1 MDAPVDLRSDTVSR
15 PSAAMRHAMATADV
29 GDDWYGDDPTV
40 NRLQDLAAELTG
52 KPAAAYLPT
61 GTMCNQIAL
70 SIFARTGHSVICE
83 RTAHVGE
90 TEAASSAALS
100 GISYHS
106 VAAAQDGL
114 LTADQIANALEPDLY
129 NVEVVDLVALEN
141 THQVGGGAVLPV
153 EEVRAIGKI
162 CTEHDVPLYLDG
174 ARIFNACA
182 VTGATVADYAAE
194 THAMM
199 FCLSKGLGAP
209 IGSMLV
215 GDNDFIAEVRR
226 RKILF
231 GGAWRQAGIM
241 AAAGIIALQEGPGRL
256 AEDHTNARSLAEGV
270 AEILPGS
277 IDPAKVPTNIL
288 FVDVAKYGH
297 RMRTWVERLAA
308 NGLLVTTVGGKLR
321 MLTHVNIGRQQISDA
336 LAAWRTVASEL
347 AADSE

>member
-1 MDAPVDLRSDTVSR
+1 
-15 PSAAMRHAMATADV
+15 MRHAMATAEV

-100 GISYHS
+100 GISFHS
-106 VAAAQDGL
+106 VTATQDGL

-153 EEVRAIGKI
+153 QEVRAIAKI
-162 CTEHDVPLYLDG
+162 CTDNDVPLYLDG

-182 VTGATVADYAAE
+182 ATGATVADYAAE

-215 GDNDFIAEVRR
+215 GDTDFITEVRR

-241 AAAGIIALQEGPGRL
+241 AAAGIIALREGPGRL
-256 AEDHTNARSLAEGV
+256 TEDHTNARTLAEGV

-288 FVDVAKYGH
+288 FVDVAQYGH
-297 RMRTWVERLAA
+297 RMKVWVERLAA
-308 NGLLVTTVGGKLR
+308 NGVLVTTVGGKLR
-321 MLTHVNIGRQQISDA
+321 MLTHVNIGRRQIADA

-347 AADSE
+347 AVVTT

>member
-1 MDAPVDLRSDTVSR
+1 MMDAPVDLRSDTVSR
-15 PSAAMRHAMATADV
+15 PSAAMRHAMATAEV

-83 RTAHVGE
+83 TTAHVGE

-100 GISYHS
+100 GISFHN
-106 VAAAQDGL
+106 VTATQDGL
-114 LTADQIANALEPDLY
+114 LTAEAVDAALEPDLY

-141 THQVGGGAVLPV
+141 THQVGGGSVLPV
-153 EEVRAIGKI
+153 EEIRAIRKT
-162 CTEHDVPLYLDG
+162 CADHDVPLYLDG

-194 THAMM
+194 TDAMM

-209 IGSMLV
+209 IGSILV

-241 AAAGIIALQEGPGRL
+241 AAAGIIALQDGPKRL
-256 AEDHTNARSLAEGV
+256 NEDHTNARALAEGV

-288 FVDVAKYGH
+288 FVDVARHGH
-297 RMRTWVERLAA
+297 GMKEWVQRLAA

-321 MLTHVNIGRQQISDA
+321 MLTHVNIGRQQIADA
-336 LAAWRTVASEL
+336 LSAWRTVAGEL
-347 AADSE
+347 AGTR

>member
-1 MDAPVDLRSDTVSR
+1 
-15 PSAAMRHAMATADV
+15 MRHAMATAEV

-83 RTAHVGE
+83 TTAHVGE

-100 GISYHS
+100 GISFHNET
-106 VAAAQDGL
+106 ATQNGL
-114 LTADQIANALEPDLY
+114 LTADQVAGALEPDLY

-141 THQVGGGAVLPV
+141 THQVGGGSVLPV
-153 EEVRAIGKI
+153 EEIRAIAKT
-162 CTEHDVPLYLDG
+162 CADHDVPLYLDG

-182 VTGATVADYAAE
+182 VTGATVADYATE
-194 THAMM
+194 TDAMM

-209 IGSMLV
+209 IGSILV

-241 AAAGIIALQEGPGRL
+241 AAAGIIALQDGPKRL
-256 AEDHTNARSLAEGV
+256 AEDHTNARALAEGV

-288 FVDVAKYGH
+288 FVDVARHGH
-297 RMRTWVERLAA
+297 SMKEWVQRLAA

-321 MLTHVNIGRQQISDA
+321 MLTHVNIGRRQITDA

-347 AADSE
+347 AAGSK